1 MLRPPTSV
9 LLGQARLRA
18 SVSASAALGRP
29 LFSGSPV
36 AEQSDNGDTHDV
48 SPKQAA
54 ELIAERSA
62 QLIDVREP
70 HEWDAGRIPGARHI
84 ALGLI
89 PAEAESIDRDRPVVF
104 QCRSGS
110 RSKMVTTAFRA
121 SGYDAYNLVGGLLEW
136 VADGHSIEPEDG
148 SVADSLPDAS

>member
-1 MLRPPTSV
+1 MRP
-9 LLGQARLRA
+9 
-18 SVSASAALGRP
+18 SAARGRR

-36 AEQSDNGDTHDV
+36 AEQADNGDAPDI

-54 ELIAERSA
+54 ELIAERDA

-84 ALGLI
+84 ALGRV
-89 PAEAESIDRDRPVVF
+89 PGEAESIDRDRPVVF

-121 SGYDAYNLVGGLLEW
+121 SGYDAYNLLGGLLEW
-136 VADGHSIEPEDG
+136 VADGRPIEPEDG
-148 SVADSLPDAS
+148 TVADSLPDAS